1 MTTKAVTTVK
11 IPIQME
17 IEEIAKKKGVSVEKL
32 ITSLENL
39 LLLEAIAIDSELS
52 IEDAITI
59 GKR

>member
-1 MTTKAVTTVK
+1 MTTKAVVTVE
-11 IPIQME
+11 IPIPKE
-17 IEEIAKKKGVSVEKL
+17 IEKIAKKRGVSVEKL

-52 IEDAITI
+52 IEDAIII